1 MINLKHQNIK
11 TAIITLPAI
20 CTVLRERNFHERNF
34 LIEWRVVNFYLL
46 TNMELIADAAATASP
61 IKDDSPNV
69 PKPMSLTRSASTGST
84 QLNNLQFYSNRGAVG
99 VPK

>member
-1 MINLKHQNIK
+1 
-11 TAIITLPAI
+11 
-20 CTVLRERNFHERNF
+20 
-34 LIEWRVVNFYLL
+34 
-46 TNMELIADAAATASP
+46 MELIADAAATASP